1 MSKNCFIAAFATL
14 VCAISIGGF
23 ITARAQ
29 SITYILFVLEILF
42 IENFLESGKKKYL
55 IGLLIISLAI
65 CNMHVAV
72 WPFYYIIY
80 IPYLVEYLFS
90 IIFKKL
96 KLKKI
101 IIEKN
106 DNIKLLF
113 ITMLVS
119 LLTGLLTPID
129 TTPYTYFIKTSL
141 GNSQK
146 YIKEHQMITWLY
158 SPFTIIITLET
169 FLLALLSKIKLRD
182 LFMICG
188 LVIMSIISIRHIAL
202 LALIGSICFG
212 RVFTLFIEHF
222 DLKIDDIIIPI
233 LSKKIIYI
241 IAFIIVIAFSIFMLN
256 IQQKKDFIDEKAYP
270 VEAVKYIKENIDTK
284 KMRVFN
290 EYNFGSYLILN
301 NIPVFIDSRADLYTK
316 QFSGFEYDIF
326 DDWKNISIDWKNK
339 FAFYNIT
346 HVLIYKENDE
356 WFCTLLNNDGHY
368 KILYEDDNFILY
380 EKTN

>member
-1 MSKNCFIAAFATL
+1 
-14 VCAISIGGF
+14 
-23 ITARAQ
+23 
-29 SITYILFVLEILF
+29 
-42 IENFLESGKKKYL
+42 
-55 IGLLIISLAI
+55 
-65 CNMHVAV
+65 
-72 WPFYYIIY
+72 
-80 IPYLVEYLFS
+80 
-90 IIFKKL
+90 
-96 KLKKI
+96 
-101 IIEKN
+101 
-106 DNIKLLF
+106 
-113 ITMLVS
+113 
-119 LLTGLLTPID
+119 
-129 TTPYTYFIKTSL
+129 
-141 GNSQK
+141 
-146 YIKEHQMITWLY
+146 MITWIY

-284 KMRVFN
+284 KIRVFN